1 MKKTGKPICSPAAG
15 QAFYEG
21 RDAFMK
27 AALEAVLEQFGLDA
41 ASFYEYDE
49 KTGLLRLRQRCAG
62 GVAFEHEENLRPAP
76 GSAAQRALETL
87 EYAVSKT
94 PGGSFLHSPF
104 RFDYCDPGGG
114 RSVIPCFGLVRM
126 ERSARRKKFSP
137 AEAAKADAYLR
148 SFLRDYYKAEFFTLN
163 RKYDKNVTA
172 ITELTEVFATA
183 LRVRESFKHI
193 LSGIQTYFGFD
204 RVRLYLIDDK
214 NRKLK
219 GELSA
224 DIRGQIKSIAYEEIP
239 LEPGAHR
246 FADIVLGRSSGAF
259 MERYKDCVLYMPLAV
274 QGVTIGLLIVD
285 NLLSQ
290 QRIEPQELAMLKSF
304 GGQIAL
310 AVDNSRLFDKVEEL
324 SLYDELTK
332 LPLRRYF
339 NQRFQEEFYR
349 ADRFKQPLAVV
360 WADID
365 YFKEVNDTY
374 GHQIGDKVL
383 KEAGRLILSNLR
395 KIDFPCRYGGDEII
409 ILLPQATGEEARRL
423 AQRLSQEISEV
434 RVPVPFSK
442 TRELR
447 VTFSIGISTF
457 PQDASTMDGLLEKAD
472 DALYWVK
479 SHGRGKIAL
488 YSEVAEEKKKA
499 EAAGGNNDDTPK

>member
-1 MKKTGKPICSPAAG
+1 MIRKTAIAAAPG
-15 QAFYEG
+15 AAFYEG
-21 RDAFMK
+21 RDAFLR
-27 AALEAVLEQFGLDA
+27 AALESVSAQFSLDA
-41 ASFYEYDE
+41 ASFYEYE
-49 KTGLLRLRQRCAG
+49 ERTGLLRLRLRHAAG
-62 GVAFEHEENLRPAP
+62 VSFEHEEDLRPSP
-76 GSAAQRALETL
+76 GSAAARALDTL
-87 EYAVSKT
+87 EPAAGKS
-94 PGGSFLHSPF
+94 PGGSYLCSPF
-104 RFDYCDPGGG
+104 RFDYCDPAGG
-114 RSVIPCFGLVRM
+114 RGVIPCFGLFRL
-126 ERSARRKKFSP
+126 ERGPRKRGFSA
-137 AEAAKADAYLR
+137 AEAAKADAWLK
-148 SFLRDYYKAEFFTLN
+148 SFLRDYYKAEFFSLN
-163 RKYDKNVTA
+163 RKYDKNVAA

-183 LRVRESFKHI
+183 LRVRDSFRHI
-193 LSGIQTYFGFD
+193 LAGIQTYFGFD
-204 RVRLYLIDDK
+204 RVRLYLIDEK

-224 DIRGQIKSIAYEEIP
+224 DIRGQIKSISYEEIP
-239 LEPGAHR
+239 LEAGAHR

-259 MERYKDCVLYMPLAV
+259 MERYKDCVLYMPLSV

-349 ADRFKQPLAVV
+349 AERFKQPLALV
-360 WADID
+360 WADVD

-383 KEAGRLILSNLR
+383 KEAGRVILSNLR

-423 AQRLSQEISEV
+423 AQRLSSELGEL
-434 RVPVPFSK
+434 RIPVPFSK
-442 TRELR
+442 ARELR
-447 VTFSIGISTF
+447 VTLSIGVSTF
-457 PQDASTMDGLLEKAD
+457 PQDAATMDGLLEKAD

-479 SHGRGKIAL
+479 SHGRAKIAL
-488 YSEVAEEKKKA
+488 YSEVAEERKKA
-499 EAAGGNNDDTPK
+499 EAAGGTENAKAS